1 MIRGRTMWDQT
12 DVCAK
17 HYRCSISYYLMS
29 YLSKSY
35 QIVIDG
41 AVDIPGHGKDVL
53 GGFNTHMLAVNL
65 VFFRSATHSQT
76 SG

>member
-17 HYRCSISYYLMS
+17 QYMCLIAYYLMS

-35 QIVIDG
+35 QIVLDRY
-41 AVDIPGHGKDVL
+41 VDTPSHGKDVVD
-53 GGFNTHMLAVNL
+53 GFNDVQK
-65 VFFRSATHSQT
+65 R
-76 SG
+76 